1 MNTSTKKIFF
11 AVVTVFILAFAFFPS
26 VSRAANCCCAIDY
39 SRCFDNPDPSC
50 PADMQAVGTAQSCSD
65 LEKSP
70 DAQNQ
75 TKQSW
80 VTKVLSGQE
89 LIPPGCREG
98 RQATK
103 TDCGINEI
111 ILTLVNITR
120 IMFGVVGSVALIM
133 FVYGG
138 VMFMISAGHSDRVN
152 KGKTILTNTT
162 IGIII
167 LFTSWIIINFI
178 VLAITGG
185 REDIGKNAKI
195 FESEDITIPPKSPK

>member
-1 MNTSTKKIFF
+1 MNTVSKKIFF
-11 AVVTVFILAFAFFPS
+11 ACITVFIFVFSFFPLA
-26 VSRAANCCCAIDY
+26 SRAANCCCTIDY

-70 DAQNQ
+70 DAKNQ

-80 VTKVLSGQE
+80 VASILNGKE
-89 LIPPGCREG
+89 LIPSGCSKG
-98 RQATK
+98 LQSTK
-103 TDCGINEI
+103 TDCGVNEI
-111 ILTLVNITR
+111 ILTMVNITR
-120 IMFGVVGSVALIM
+120 IMFGVVGSAALIM

-152 KGKTILTNTT
+152 KGKTILTNAT

-185 REDIGKNAKI
+185 SGDIGKNAKI
-195 FESEDITIPPKSPK
+195 FESEDITTPPK